1 MNDDDSYNIEINNK
15 HIYDCVDDYVLCS
28 GVSAAL
34 RRFGVAVADVSI
46 AVVTDEEIA
55 ELHEKYSNVDGPTDV
70 LTFDLGEAHNA
81 GPSNHRIEGE
91 IVVSAD
97 TAIRNAERRCHPAA
111 AELALY
117 AVHGTLHLLG
127 MNDQTELDAQ
137 KMHELEDEILSSV
150 GIGPVY
156 GE

>member
-1 MNDDDSYNIEINNK
+1 MSDDDPYNIQINNK
-15 HIYDCVDDYVLCS
+15 HTYDCVDESVIRS
-28 GVSAAL
+28 GVCEAL
-34 RRFGVAVADVSI
+34 SHFGVTAADVSI

-55 ELHEKYSNVDGPTDV
+55 ELHERYSNIDGPTDV
-70 LTFDLGEAHNA
+70 LTFDLADAPVPGQDHT
-81 GPSNHRIEGE
+81 HIEGE

-97 TAIRNAERRCHPAA
+97 TAIRNAECRRHHAA

-127 MNDQTELDAQ
+127 MNDKTGQDAK
-137 KMHELEDEILSSV
+137 KMHELEDEILSRA
-150 GIGPVY
+150 GIGRVY